1 MTRIL
6 VPTSGPSAAAETA
19 DYAMQ
24 IADSLNAT
32 VVVLH
37 VVRSGKTREGGEL
50 TMEYFAE
57 AGENNEVNVVTH
69 FAEGA
74 LLDTIIDFAEENDI
88 DLIVMGA
95 SQGTIVDK
103 WISSDVRDNTSIP
116 VLVIPYQ
123 IFD

>member
-37 VVRSGKTREGGEL
+37 VVRPGKTREAGEL

>member
-37 VVRSGKTREGGEL
+37 VVRSGKTREAGEL

>member
-32 VVVLH
+32 AVVLH
-37 VVRSGKTREGGEL
+37 VVRSGKTREAGEL